1 MISISSYL
9 RIDPSKILIAPV
21 IMGVSDN
28 ETGVR
33 LEIPDNLVSEKV
45 MRYGISIANIEAFE
59 PGKNT
64 SSQGVH
70 TRIVGDGIKLLIVYD
85 NDRKL
90 RLFF

>member
-1 MISISSYL
+1 
-9 RIDPSKILIAPV
+9 
-21 IMGVSDN
+21 MGVSDN

-45 MRYGISIANIEAFE
+45 MRYGISIANIEPFE

-70 TRIVGDGIKLLIVYD
+70 TTIAGDEIKLLVYD
-85 NDRKL
+85 NDCKL
-90 RLFF
+90 RLNFFWSCII